1 MTSECTS
8 GKGKWMNATGLRA
21 VWMHDHYFFYARVFL
36 GSRVILTRRVTSL
49 IDLYLATGGIG
60 QLKIHENE
68 KTSFSG
74 NRWTKGNLPTSSSVN
89 PTAQLIHVVDGVSL
103 AQTSKEV
110 RFEVWSWWM
119 EKNRQI
125 ASRTDKGSSTG
136 LMIVREHLGT
146 LLIAGEREREKW
158 IHYRKQL
165 LLSSNRVSLE
175 WKWAYQRICWFDQC
189 GVGSATKWP
198 LPRLCSDYVPIAK
211 GFLLNFE
218 KSTNRGHVDR
228 LDSDFPD
235 GIFGGSPHIFS
246 VSEWEKECTWSPQ
259 RPHMTKEIWN
269 SRTSSYKGSAVV
281 LTDEVLTD
289 DTVTLNF

>member
-1 MTSECTS
+1 
-8 GKGKWMNATGLRA
+8 
-21 VWMHDHYFFYARVFL
+21 MHDYYFFNARVFL
-36 GSRVILTRRVTSL
+36 GSGVILTRRVTSL
-49 IDLYLATGGIG
+49 IDLYWATGGIG

-146 LLIAGEREREKW
+146 LLIAGERERERNGS
-158 IHYRKQL
+158 IIGSNYCYPATVFHSSGSERINVFADSINAELEVQL
-165 LLSSNRVSLE
+165 NGP
-175 WKWAYQRICWFDQC
+175 C
-189 GVGSATKWP
+189 P
-198 LPRLCSDYVPIAK
+198 DYAQIMC
-211 GFLLNFE
+211 
-218 KSTNRGHVDR
+218 R
-228 LDSDFPD
+228 
-235 GIFGGSPHIFS
+235 
-246 VSEWEKECTWSPQ
+246 
-259 RPHMTKEIWN
+259 
-269 SRTSSYKGSAVV
+269 
-281 LTDEVLTD
+281 
-289 DTVTLNF
+289 

>member
-21 VWMHDHYFFYARVFL
+21 VWMHDHYFFFMQECFWDL
-36 GSRVILTRRVTSL
+36 GSYLTRRVMSL

-165 LLSSNRVSLE
+165 LLSSNRVSCFTRVEVSVSTYLLIRSMRS
-175 WKWAYQRICWFDQC
+175 WKCNEMAPAQIM
-189 GVGSATKWP
+189 
-198 LPRLCSDYVPIAK
+198 LRLCADSK
-211 GFLLNFE
+211 GLSAQL
-218 KSTNRGHVDR
+218 
-228 LDSDFPD
+228 
-235 GIFGGSPHIFS
+235 
-246 VSEWEKECTWSPQ
+246 WEINQQ
-259 RPHMTKEIWN
+259 RAC
-269 SRTSSYKGSAVV
+269 G
-281 LTDEVLTD
+281 
-289 DTVTLNF
+289 